1 MARPLALTGSDEEA
15 LFASSH
21 PPSPRITYHWN
32 VEFSR
37 FFNFPRILSSSINL
51 KPLPQCKTRSKG
63 TWLSSSSSSPSL
75 TVSLI
80 PKPEPMLFVS
90 MQGKTLE
97 EHFVSNLHFSWPQV
111 SCTTDCP
118 TRGSRVVLASFRDC
132 LGQIQKFALRFYT
145 GNDSQR
151 FMDAVKISCKMRW
164 NRFNTPLLYY
174 KPIYR
179 QPPKSLTDI
188 ISIKFPGGD
197 FGCQNTSRSEYI
209 ASNALQNRTDEES
222 NFVNPDVDCS
232 PEMPVLSLLCNQ
244 HLHPQQLSTADSF
257 EAVHSAL
264 PPSFTDLLTGIDTE
278 KDPPKAPE
286 ETDLRSQITR
296 YLLDSS
302 FHEMLVKVD
311 KVIGELGG
319 DLSL

>member
-63 TWLSSSSSSPSL
+63 TWLSSSSSSPSV
-75 TVSLI
+75 TVGLI

-145 GNDSQR
+145 GNDAQR
-151 FMDAVKISCKMRW
+151 FMDAVK
-164 NRFNTPLLYY
+164 
-174 KPIYR
+174 
-179 QPPKSLTDI
+179 KSLTDI

-222 NFVNPDVDCS
+222 NFVNPDVDFS

>member
-151 FMDAVKISCKMRW
+151 FMDAVK
-164 NRFNTPLLYY
+164 
-174 KPIYR
+174 
-179 QPPKSLTDI
+179 KSLTDI

-278 KDPPKAPE
+278 KGAICKLQ
-286 ETDLRSQITR
+286 TYI
-296 YLLDSS
+296 
-302 FHEMLVKVD
+302 
-311 KVIGELGG
+311 
-319 DLSL
+319 

>member
-15 LFASSH
+15 LFASSY

-37 FFNFPRILSSSINL
+37 FFNFPRILSSSVNL

-63 TWLSSSSSSPSL
+63 TWLSSSSSSPSV

-97 EHFVSNLHFSWPQV
+97 EHIVSNLHFSWP
-111 SCTTDCP
+111 
-118 TRGSRVVLASFRDC
+118 
-132 LGQIQKFALRFYT
+132 QIQKFALRFYT
-145 GNDSQR
+145 GNDAQR
-151 FMDAVKISCKMRW
+151 FMDAVK
-164 NRFNTPLLYY
+164 
-174 KPIYR
+174 
-179 QPPKSLTDI
+179 KSLTDI
-188 ISIKFPGGD
+188 ICIKFPGGD
-197 FGCQNTSRSEYI
+197 FGCQNTSQSEYI
-209 ASNALQNRTDEES
+209 ASNALRNRTDEES
-222 NFVNPDVDCS
+222 NFVNPDVGCS

-244 HLHPQQLSTADSF
+244 HVHPQQPSTADSF

-264 PPSFTDLLTGIDTE
+264 PPSFTDLLTGTDTE
-278 KDPPKAPE
+278 KDPPKAPG